1 MKKLLACSL
10 VFALLLSFVS
20 CDNTEEPID
29 TSKDVSVSTESENV
43 STDVSFVD
51 TANMDF
57 EFSKRD
63 KENSYDQKDIRT
75 PAESEN
81 SIDITAEGTY
91 IFTGDINK
99 MITVSVGDEEKVQI
113 VLDNTNIKNENGPC
127 IFIKSGDKVF
137 ITLKEGTKNTISDGT
152 GYSLQDGDT
161 DIDGAIFSRAD
172 LTING
177 KGELTVKGNTKH
189 AIVSKDDLNIVS
201 STLHTISI
209 GVGLNGKDCVKI
221 SDASLTLDAGSD
233 GIRSDNAEDADRGF
247 VYIESGKLDITSG
260 NDGIQAETVLKI
272 ETADISITANGGADN
287 RMVGINS
294 DESAKGLKAVY
305 DVLIN
310 GGKFNID
317 SQDDSIH
324 ANNSISIKN
333 GDFTLKSGDDGIH
346 ADTDLEISSGNI
358 TISKSYEG
366 LEASRII
373 VSGGEI
379 DITASD
385 DGLNAAGGNDGSGM
399 QNPNFGNPNGQMPDQ
414 NGQQDPNQQ
423 GQQPGQMPPEGF
435 DGQQNPNQSGEQPPQ
450 KPDGNFN
457 PGGGDHGGGAHGQRP
472 GGMGGDMFGNG
483 IGEIIISGGKIIVD
497 ASGDGIDSNGTVTVK
512 GGVTLVSGPT
522 NNGNGALDT
531 QSGATVTG
539 GVFIALG
546 SSGMAQG
553 FSNAENQG
561 AICSTFQNCNGG
573 TSFALCDS
581 NGKVIVSFTPNKTYS
596 SAVVSAPEIQAG
608 NTYTLVAGGT
618 VDGADENGYARNT
631 TIKDGATLSQ
641 IEMVTLVFGSGGMGM
656 GGKPGRR

>member
-29 TSKDVSVSTESENV
+29 TSKDVSVSTESENAN
-43 STDVSFVD
+43 TDVSFVD

-63 KENSYDQKDIRT
+63 KENSYDQKDVRT

-113 VLDNTNIKNENGPC
+113 VLDNANITNENGPC
-127 IFIKSGDKVF
+127 IYIKSGDKVF
-137 ITLKEGTKNTISDGT
+137 ITLKEGTKNKISDGT
-152 GYSLQDGDT
+152 GYSLQDSDT
-161 DIDGAIFSRAD
+161 NIDGAIFSRAD

-201 STLHTISI
+201 ATLHTISI

-221 SDASLTLDAGSD
+221 SDANLILDAGSD
-233 GIRSDNAEDADRGF
+233 GIRSDNEEDADRGF

-272 ETADISITANGGADN
+272 DNAEINVVANGGSSN
-287 RMVGINS
+287 TVGSINS
-294 DESAKGLKAVY
+294 EESYKGLKAVL
-305 DVLIN
+305 DVIIN
-310 GGKFNID
+310 NGKFNID
-317 SQDDSIH
+317 SMDDSIH
-324 ANNSISIKN
+324 ANNSILIKN
-333 GDFTLKSGDDGIH
+333 GEFVLNSADDGIH
-346 ADTDLEISSGNI
+346 ADTDLQIANGKIIIE
-358 TISKSYEG
+358 KCYEG
-366 LEASRII
+366 LEASKII
-373 VSGGEI
+373 VSGGDI

-385 DGLNAAGGNDGSGM
+385 DGINAAGGNDGSGN
-399 QNPNFGNPNGQMPDQ
+399 QNPNFGGQRPDQ
-414 NGQQDPNQQ
+414 NGQQDPNLQ

-435 DGQQNPNQSGEQPPQ
+435 DGQQNPNQSGGQPPQ

-457 PGGGDHGGGAHGQRP
+457 PGGGDHGGGAGGQRP

-483 IGEIIISGGKIIVD
+483 VGEIIISGGKIIVD

-561 AICSTFQNCNGG
+561 AIYSTFQTCNGG

-581 NGKVIVSFTPNKTYS
+581 NGKAIVSFTPNKTYS

-631 TIKDGATLSQ
+631 SIEDGATLSQ
-641 IEMVTLVFGSGGMGM
+641 IEMVTLVFGSGGMSGR
-656 GGKPGRR
+656 PGRR